1 MTISLRMFVVLL
13 LAEAPL
19 ASPITAQVP
28 GLPIVD
34 FDRYF
39 PHLVA
44 VSQEMHVKG
53 IAGSIQYK
61 FIEIRDEQLHVV
73 IVALTRHD
81 NLKDGVEVVFVAQGP
96 IENSEAALRKTVDG
110 FSKKEN
116 VQFEFVD
123 LRDVKTLEEFK
134 LRATSLGW
142 GIQTQPQ

>member
-1 MTISLRMFVVLL
+1 MTISLRMLVVLL
-13 LAEAPL
+13 LAEALL
-19 ASPITAQVP
+19 ASPIKAQVP

-61 FIEIRDEQLHVV
+61 FIEIRDEQQHVV

-81 NLKDGVEVVFVAQGP
+81 SLKDGFEIVFVARGP

-134 LRATSLGW
+134 LRATALGW
-142 GIQTQPQ
+142 GIQAQPQ

>member
-1 MTISLRMFVVLL
+1 MTISLRTLVVLF
-13 LAEAPL
+13 LAEALL
-19 ASPITAQVP
+19 ASPIRAQVP
-28 GLPIVD
+28 GLPTVD
-34 FDRYF
+34 FERYF

-61 FIEIRDEQLHVV
+61 FIEIRDEQQHVV

-81 NLKDGVEVVFVAQGP
+81 SLKDGFGVVFVARGP
-96 IENSEAALRKTVDG
+96 IENSEAALRKAVDG

-134 LRATSLGW
+134 LRATALGW
-142 GIQTQPQ
+142 GIQAQPQ